1 MNGEWVFVEAKSEII
16 KEVLGNIIDGKDI
29 NESDIRIINL
39 DEYEIDDFST
49 FGIDDLRKIVTNES
63 VKIFKKV
70 VDTNKQVCYNNK
82 VS

>member
-16 KEVLGNIIDGKDI
+16 KEVLGNIIDGKE

-39 DEYEIDDFST
+39 DEYEIDDFSA

-63 VKIFKKV
+63 VKLFHKV
-70 VDTNKQVCYNNK
+70 VDKSKYI
-82 VS
+82 